1 MISCLT
7 ELPPFDN
14 LYRWAYF
21 VMHTFLVISY
31 LTFIF
36 YVCRSVDEILQRLTP
51 YFEIDYL
58 LPRSFMASLK
68 MKELEPVISS
78 NTIPLEVSLAALFY
92 YLKSRTD
99 EVSLILAC

>member
-1 MISCLT
+1 
-7 ELPPFDN
+7 
-14 LYRWAYF
+14 
-21 VMHTFLVISY
+21 
-31 LTFIF
+31 
-36 YVCRSVDEILQRLTP
+36 
-51 YFEIDYL
+51 
-58 LPRSFMASLK
+58 MASLK